1 MNAAN
6 AKFPSWRMGTNRMSA
21 NCRHWLGV
29 AAVLT
34 AVGLAVDIA
43 TVRLIESRPEFV
55 EVPKILLSNTS
66 FANHFGEPVSAV
78 YQRRGSRM
86 SVYTSGD
93 RKGET
98 EGVYRFSCAGSRT
111 NGVVDVSW
119 KSDPS
124 SRVRIT
130 SIDFPASLTGDG
142 KTLYKAS
149 H

>member
-1 MNAAN
+1 
-6 AKFPSWRMGTNRMSA
+6 MSA
-21 NCRHWLGV
+21 NCRYWLGI

-34 AVGLAVDIA
+34 AVGFAVGIA
-43 TVRLIESRPEFV
+43 TVRLIENRPEFV
-55 EVPKILLSNTS
+55 EVQEILLSNAS

-78 YQRRGSRM
+78 HQRRGSRV

-98 EGVYRFSCAGSRT
+98 EGVYRFSCAGSRA

-124 SRVRIT
+124 GRVQIT
-130 SIDFPASLTGDG
+130 SIDFPASGAGAG
-142 KTLYKAS
+142 KTLYKAG